1 MALDK
6 RDIDKMEMFNLLG
19 KIYCKTAC
27 GYAKLGLRSFIT
39 GYGGETLQGKY
50 NYIIK
55 AIRRSGLLI
64 PGEKLGRSQAYKWNM
79 KKFGP
84 VSIAIAEMIVAET
97 ENQAR
102 IRQREYYHRHKNDA
116 KKT

>member
-1 MALDK
+1 MAWEK

-39 GYGGETLQGKY
+39 CYGGKTLQGKY

-55 AIRRSGLLI
+55 AIRRSGLLL
-64 PGEKLGRSQAYKWNM
+64 PGEKQGRSQSYKWNM
-79 KKFGP
+79 NKFGP
-84 VSIAIAEMIVAET
+84 VSIAVAERIIDET

-102 IRQREYYHRHKNDA
+102 IRQREYYHRHKNDLR
-116 KKT
+116 K